1 MVNLIDVTL
10 VCEDG
15 SSKLVEVATVVDV
28 DDENNTDEAQGLVK
42 ILKLKLKL
50 KFMQDFEARIC
61 SAFCC

>member
-1 MVNLIDVTL
+1 MTL

-42 ILKLKLKL
+42 ILKLKLK
-50 KFMQDFEARIC
+50 FMQDFEAGIC

>member
-15 SSKLVEVATVVDV
+15 SSKLVEVAYVVDV

-42 ILKLKLKL
+42 ILKLK
-50 KFMQDFEARIC
+50 FMQDFKAGVNL
-61 SAFCC
+61 

>member
-15 SSKLVEVATVVDV
+15 SSKLVEVAYVVDV

-42 ILKLKLKL
+42 ILKLKLK
-50 KFMQDFEARIC
+50 FMQDFGAGIC

>member
-1 MVNLIDVTL
+1 MTL

-15 SSKLVEVATVVDV
+15 SSKLVEVVTVCV
-28 DDENNTDEAQGLVK
+28 DDENNADEAQGLVK

-50 KFMQDFEARIC
+50 KFMQDFEAGIC

>member
-1 MVNLIDVTL
+1 MTL

-42 ILKLKLKL
+42 ILKLK
-50 KFMQDFEARIC
+50 FMQDFEDGVC